1 MPLFRRPDGT
11 RCRDVAPVRAIM
23 PYLMKGRNE
32 SAVYQEAVYDIG
44 RARRWLKAYNR
55 THAQRATLF
64 HLFVFACA
72 RALQE
77 RPGMNRFVS
86 GGRLYEHK
94 DVSISF
100 AAKKEMSDEAPFVTV
115 KLAFPRG
122 EPFESA
128 VRRIVSAVGEGR
140 EGPRRAVDREV
151 ALVMAL
157 PGFLVRFAV
166 WLVRALDRWNLLPWF
181 MMKNDPMYASLFL
194 ANLGSVGLA
203 DAYHHLYEYGTV
215 SIFGVMSFPRRT
227 PFVEGDGVAVRE
239 GLPVRWT
246 FDERINDGFYAAG
259 SLRIAQ
265 EIMEDPEMH
274 LGRPEAAEGAA
285 PRRAEAAATG
295 P

>member
-1 MPLFRRPDGT
+1 MPVFRRPDGIL
-11 RCRDVAPVRAIM
+11 CRDVPPVRAVM

-32 SAVYQEAVYDIG
+32 SAVYQEATYQIA
-44 RARRWLKAYNR
+44 RARLWLKAYNR

-86 GGRLYEHK
+86 GGRIYEHK

-100 AAKKEMSDEAPFVTV
+100 AAKKEMADDAPFVTV
-115 KLAFPRG
+115 KVTFPPG

-128 VRRIVSAVGEGR
+128 VRRIVAAVEEGR
-140 EGPRRAVDREV
+140 EGPGRAVDREV

-157 PGFLVRFAV
+157 F
-166 WLVRALDRWNLLPWF
+166 LDRFNLFPWF
-181 MMKNDPMYASLFL
+181 MMKNDPMYASLFV

-215 SIFGVMSFPRRT
+215 SVFGVMSFPRRT
-227 PFVEGDGVAVRE
+227 AFVEEGGVVVKE

-246 FDERINDGFYAAG
+246 FDERVNDGFYAAR
-259 SLRIAQ
+259 SLQIAQ
-265 EIMEDPEMH
+265 EILEDPERH
-274 LGRPEAAEGAA
+274 LGKPEAAGAGVAA
-285 PRRAEAAATG
+285 PG
-295 P
+295 

>member
-1 MPLFRRPDGT
+1 MPIFRRPDGAL
-11 RCRDVAPVRAIM
+11 CRDVPPVRAIM
-23 PYLMKGRNE
+23 PYLMRGRNE
-32 SAVYQEAVYDIG
+32 SAVYQEATYRIAK
-44 RARRWLKAYNR
+44 ARRWLKAYNR
-55 THAQRATLF
+55 AHAQRATLF

-86 GGRLYEHK
+86 GGRIYEHR

-100 AAKKEMSDEAPFVTV
+100 AAKKEMADDAPIVTV
-115 KLAFPRG
+115 KLTFPRG

-128 VRRIVSAVGEGR
+128 VRRIVAAVDEGR
-140 EGPRRAVDREV
+140 EGPGRAVDKEV
-151 ALVMAL
+151 ALVMSL
-157 PGFLVRFAV
+157 PGFLVRFAL
-166 WLVRALDRWNLLPWF
+166 WLARFLDRWNLLPWF
-181 MMKNDPMYASLFL
+181 MMKNDPMYASLFV

-227 PFVEGDGVAVRE
+227 AFVEEGAVVVRE

-246 FDERINDGFYAAG
+246 FDERVNDGFYAAH

-265 EIMEDPEMH
+265 EILEDPERH
-274 LGRPEAAEGAA
+274 LGKAEGAA
-285 PRRAEAAATG
+285 PGAAAVG
-295 P
+295 

>member
-1 MPLFRRPDGT
+1 MPMFSRPDGVL
-11 RCRDVAPVRAIM
+11 CRGVPPVRGIM

-32 SAVYQEAVYDIG
+32 SAVYQEATYQIG
-44 RARRWLKAYNR
+44 RARLWLKAYNR
-55 THAQRATLF
+55 THRQRATLF
-64 HLFVFACA
+64 HLFIFACA

-77 RPGMNRFVS
+77 RAGMNRFVS
-86 GGRLYEHK
+86 GGRIYEHR

-100 AAKKEMSDEAPFVTV
+100 AAKKEMADDSPILTV
-115 KLAFPRG
+115 KLSFPRG

-128 VRRIVSAVGEGR
+128 VSRIVAAVEDGR
-140 EGPRRAVDREV
+140 AGPGRAVDKEV

-157 PGFLVRFAV
+157 PGPLVRFLV
-166 WLVRALDRWNLLPWF
+166 WLARFLDRFNLLPWF
-181 MMKNDPMYASLFL
+181 MIKNDPMYASLFV

-215 SIFGVMSFPRRT
+215 STFGVMSFPRRT
-227 PFVEGDGVAVRE
+227 AFVEEGKVVVKE

-265 EIMEDPEMH
+265 EILEDPERH
-274 LGRPEAAEGAA
+274 LGKPEAVQAGATA
-285 PRRAEAAATG
+285 VA
-295 P
+295 